1 MNSYRRKAAILI
13 AAVSVTL
20 ALVAGSAAWWIV
32 PGDATGNGA
41 LTAALIAALAAIA
54 CGASIYPIMVRLDAA
69 QDHPARDLLSSHVA
83 LLEAMGKAVAK
94 RDSDTGDHNY
104 RVTAIAM
111 AIAGRMCLDKA
122 AMRGLLSGALLH
134 DVGKIGVPDRILL
147 KPGRLDERE
156 MALMR
161 SHVPQGE
168 DIVDGI
174 PSLADARDV
183 IACHHEKW
191 NGSGY
196 PRGLAGEAIP
206 LTARIFAV
214 ADVFDT
220 LCSPRPY
227 KNAMSFDT
235 AWGII
240 RDDAGS
246 HFDPAV
252 VEAFRPI
259 ARRLHEQH
267 FGGDARRSR
276 ELLER
281 QIRKYF
287 F

>member
-1 MNSYRRKAAILI
+1 MNFYRRKAAILI
-13 AAVSVTL
+13 AVVSVAL
-20 ALVAGSAAWWIV
+20 ALVSGAAAWWIV
-32 PGDATGNGA
+32 PGDGA
-41 LTAALIAALAAIA
+41 LAAALIAALAAIT
-54 CGASIYPIMVRLDAA
+54 CGALIYPLVVRLNDA
-69 QDHPARDLLSSHVA
+69 QDHHSRDLLSSHVA

-104 RVTAIAM
+104 RVTDIAM
-111 AIAGRMCLDKA
+111 AIAGRMGLEKA

-147 KPGRLDERE
+147 KPGRLDEHE

-174 PSLADARDV
+174 PSLDEARDV

-191 NGSGY
+191 DGSGY

-227 KNAMSFDT
+227 KQAMSFET

-246 HFDPAV
+246 HFDPRV

>member
-1 MNSYRRKAAILI
+1 MNSYQRKAANLI
-13 AAVSVTL
+13 AVVSIAL
-20 ALVAGSAAWWIV
+20 AIVAASGAWLIV
-32 PGDATGNGA
+32 PGDGA
-41 LTAALIAALAAIA
+41 LTAALFAALAAIA
-54 CGASIYPIMVRLDAA
+54 CGAMIYPMVVRLNNE
-69 QDHPARDLLSSHVA
+69 QDRQSRHLLSSHVA

-104 RVTAIAM
+104 RVTDIAM
-111 AIAGRMCLDKA
+111 AIGERMGLGKA
-122 AMRGLLSGALLH
+122 AMRALLSGALLH

-147 KPGRLDERE
+147 KPGRLDDHE

-174 PSLADARDV
+174 PSLEEARDV

-191 NGSGY
+191 DGSGY

-206 LTARIFAV
+206 LGARIFAV

-227 KNAMSFDT
+227 KEAMSFET

-246 HFDPAV
+246 HFDPKV

-259 ARRLHEQH
+259 ARRLYELH
-267 FGGDARRSR
+267 FNGDARRSR